1 MPSKSAEPCSYSKQ
15 EEKTLR
21 VFIKPISLCN
31 VDVLCPTCQHHV
43 LRFSA
48 SEEFNHVENSR
59 FLSCCGRTVPGTTV
73 SLQSCRWVGL
83 THGLGWVELGRD
95 FSVFGGLGWVHYS
108 KSTKNLNGL
117 F

>member
-31 VDVLCPTCQHHV
+31 VDILCPTCQHHV

-73 SLQSCRWVGL
+73 FRCRVVD
-83 THGLGWVELGRD
+83 GLGWVGSGWIEIFQFL
-95 FSVFGGLGWVHYS
+95 VGWVG
-108 KSTKNLNGL
+108 STTAKVLKI
-117 F
+117 